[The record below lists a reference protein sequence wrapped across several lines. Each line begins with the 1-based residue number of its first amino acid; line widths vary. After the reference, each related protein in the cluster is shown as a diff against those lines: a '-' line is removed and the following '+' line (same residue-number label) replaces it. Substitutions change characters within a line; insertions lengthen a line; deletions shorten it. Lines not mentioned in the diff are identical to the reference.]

1 MGATSISDCD
11 DVKVTWV
18 TICKLFTSWYLVT
31 TQQML
36 GISYYVLVKFSSDSL
51 ILPVS
56 LHWLFSFQSTN
67 ILSLPNKQSN
77 EQTTDI
83 VLCLLSPLSYPI
95 SSFSSFNKV
104 LLCSHYFTFSASI
117 QPLNLNDLRVQIP
130 ITVRGY
136 INFHYKLSKQI
147 CVSLC
152 IHI

>member
-18 TICKLFTSWYLVT
+18 TICKLFTSWHLVT

-83 VLCLLSPLSYPI
+83 VLCLLSPLCYPI

-104 LLCSHYFTFSASI
+104 LLYFTFSGSI

-130 ITVRGY
+130 IRVRGY
-136 INFHYKLSKQI
+136 INFHYKLNKQI
-147 CVSLC
+147 CVWVC
-152 IHI
+152 VYIYKY

>member
-56 LHWLFSFQSTN
+56 LHWLFSLQSTN